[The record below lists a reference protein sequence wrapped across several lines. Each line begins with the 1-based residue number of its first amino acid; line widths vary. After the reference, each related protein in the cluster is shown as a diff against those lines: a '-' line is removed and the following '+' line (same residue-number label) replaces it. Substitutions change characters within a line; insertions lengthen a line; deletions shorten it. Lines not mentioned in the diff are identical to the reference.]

1 MPVYEYRCSHG
12 HTYDKTEGFDAPTE
26 HKCLTCGATARRQIS
41 VPAIIFKGSGFYSTD
56 NRKSG
61 GRNGASS
68 SSSASTDGHSDSH
81 SDSTTAEPKV
91 EAAAE

>member
-12 HTYDKTEGFDAPTE
+12 HTYEKTEGFDAPTR
-26 HKCLTCGATARRQIS
+26 HDCPNCGAPARRQIS

-61 GRNGASS
+61 GRNGNSASS
-68 SSSASTDGHSDSH
+68 DESPSTDGHSDSP
-81 SDSTTAEPKV
+81 APEPKV
-91 EAAAE
+91 EAPAE